1 VSEPGILSKNLMI
14 LASAGSGKTF
24 QLGNRVIGLIGA
36 MEVDPAR
43 IVALTFTRKAA
54 GEFADSVLSKLAACA
69 ADPATAEELCRQVG
83 ASFPVAPV
91 LARVVRALPTFQ
103 LGTMDGFFA
112 RVVRGFQYELGLTG
126 GTFELI
132 EGPKFEAAMA
142 DILAEVLGDALGHG
156 GAEDF
161 LQAFRRA
168 TLGKEGQGV
177 LRDLEKFLG
186 HWHGWW
192 KSGIPLDGWGG
203 GAAFGGL
210 PEVGAW
216 EQEKHRLADQLEAA
230 CQDVKWTDKR
240 QPERMRQ
247 LALGLG
253 EHTVGSGRI
262 AGDFFESCAKALAGG
277 ASPVTLK
284 HYKDFVLAGGA
295 ERALRDAVTLLAGCE
310 LAAAVA
316 RTRAVAELVERLDGE
331 CERRLRRKG
340 LLGFDDVKVLM
351 GRWTRDE
358 ESRIRREAVDFRL
371 DARHD
376 HWLLDEFQDTSRAEW
391 DGIVPLVDEVAA
403 REDGSLFV
411 VGDRK
416 QAIYG
421 WRGGDV
427 SLFDEVER
435 RYGTNGRL
443 ALRTMPESWRSCPA
457 VLELVNA
464 VCGDVAVIGELFGAE
479 MARRW
484 PWEEH
489 VSARPQVRGEARVE
503 VVAKGARDERLVAL
517 LGEIGIGGRDLTC
530 GVLVRTNAQVRAVAS
545 LLREHG
551 FDVIEEGRRQPVA
564 DNAPGVALLHLVRWL
579 ADPADGFA
587 RQVVAMSPLSA
598 ELEARFGTAW
608 QAVWEG
614 LLEEAREC
622 GFAATVEGL
631 IEPLWPELSDFSR
644 RRAGDVIGAL
654 AEFDAAGS
662 GTPREAARW
671 ITDLEIPQSPGS
683 AAVQVLTV
691 HKSKGLGF
699 DVVVLPEIE
708 DTQVPN
714 HGGFEVAR
722 GSHEGRPW
730 LLEPPPAWVR
740 GMVPAISAVE
750 EAWADD
756 QRYEAMCVLYV
767 ALTRAKRGLY
777 VLLPEVP
784 PKRKGAEGWA
794 SMANWIA
801 RSSGGAGEVL
811 FQSGDPSWW
820 REVGTRAAAAKAPM
834 PSLAAAVARRERI
847 TASGAKM
854 ESAGMIVSPG
864 GKAFGSAVHA
874 AFEAVGWVDEETPV
888 LPAGDA
894 GRLVRELLE
903 LSEIRRWFERGRR
916 DVDLFREQPVEA
928 MLGGKWLSGIVDRL
942 HVVRDAAGAVREV
955 EVIDFKTD
963 AVERAEQLSARHAG
977 QMEAYREVLA
987 KAFGGAPVRCLLLST
1002 KLREWVEIG

>member
-1 VSEPGILSKNLMI
+1 MNDPDILAKNLMI

-36 MEVDPAR
+36 REVDPAR

-54 GEFADSVLSKLAACA
+54 GEFADSVLSKLASCA
-69 ADPATAEELCRQVG
+69 ADPDEAAALCRQIG
-83 ASFPVAPV
+83 AEFAVSPV

-103 LGTMDGFFA
+103 LGTMDGFFSK
-112 RVVRGFQYELGLTG
+112 VVRGFQYELGLTG

-132 EGPKFEAAMA
+132 EGPRLEAAMA
-142 DILAEVLGDALGHG
+142 DILAEILGDAMEHG
-156 GAEDF
+156 GAGDF

-177 LRDLEKFLG
+177 LRDIEKFLND
-186 HWHGWW
+186 WHGWW
-192 KSGIPLDGWGG
+192 KSGIPLEGWG
-203 GAAFGGL
+203 AEMVFSGL
-210 PEVGAW
+210 PEVDAW
-216 EQEKHRLADQLEAA
+216 ERDKRAILSALRQAELPDPAVKLADLFE
-230 CQDVKWTDKR
+230 
-240 QPERMRQ
+240 
-247 LALGLG
+247 L
-253 EHTVGSGRI
+253 HTVGSGKI
-262 AGDFFESCAKALAGG
+262 AKAGVLFDRLLEAVPGEGG
-277 ASPVTLK
+277 IEVKFGRTTHRFSDRTS
-284 HYKDFVLAGGA
+284 
-295 ERALRDAVTLLAGCE
+295 ALWRDLFRLLAGCE

-316 RTRAVAELVERLDGE
+316 RTRAVADLVARLDGE

-340 LLGFDDVKVLM
+340 LLGFDDVKQLM

-358 ESRIRREAVDFRL
+358 ESRVRREVVDFRL
-371 DARHD
+371 DARYD

-391 DGIVPLVDEVAA
+391 NGIVPLLDEAA
-403 REDGSLFV
+403 TRDDGSLFV

-435 RYGTNGRL
+435 RYGTNNHL

-464 VCGDVAVIGELFGAE
+464 VCGDLASIRELFGEE

-489 VSARPQVRGEARVE
+489 VSAKPGLSGEARVE
-503 VVAKGARDERLVAL
+503 VVAKDDREDRLVAL
-517 LGEIGIGGRDLTC
+517 LQEIGIGERDLTC
-530 GVLVRTNAQVRAVAS
+530 GVLVRTNAQVRATAA

-564 DNAPGVALLHLVRWL
+564 DNAPGVVLLNLVRWL
-579 ADPADGFA
+579 ADPADAFA
-587 RQVVAMSPLSA
+587 RQAVAMSPLFA
-598 ELEARFGTAW
+598 VLEERFGTAW

-614 LLEEAREC
+614 ALKEARQL
-622 GFAATVEGL
+622 GFAGAVEQW
-631 IEPLWPELSDFSR
+631 IEPLWAGLSEFSQR
-644 RRAGDVIGAL
+644 RVGDVIGAL
-654 AEFDAAGS
+654 AEFDSSGS

-671 ITDLEIPQSPGS
+671 IADLEIPQSPGA

-699 DVVVLPEIE
+699 DVVVLPETE
-708 DTQVPN
+708 DSQVPN
-714 HGGFEVAR
+714 HGNFSVAKGR
-722 GSHEGRPW
+722 VEGDPW

-740 GMVPAISAVE
+740 GLVPAISAAE
-750 EAWADD
+750 DAWADD

-784 PKRKGAEGWA
+784 KSRKDADGWA
-794 SMANWIA
+794 SLANWIS
-801 RSSGGAGEVL
+801 RSAGRGDDAML

-820 REVGTRAAAAKAPM
+820 REVGRRQPRETP
-834 PSLAAAVARRERI
+834 PSPGLAASVLPRPR
-847 TASGAKM
+847 TTPSGAKRKT
-854 ESAGMIVSPG
+854 AGMVASPG
-864 GKAFGSAVHA
+864 GMAFGSEVHA
-874 AFEAVGWVDEETPV
+874 GFEKVGWIEDEPHPV
-888 LPAGDA
+888 IPGEAGKLIA
-894 GRLVRELLE
+894 GLLE
-903 LSEIRRWFERGRR
+903 IPEIREVFLRGGRCI
-916 DVDLFREQPVEA
+916 DLFREQPVESISD
-928 MLGGKWLSGIVDRL
+928 GGWLSGVIDRL
-942 HVVRDAAGAVREV
+942 HVIRDSEGRVREV

-963 AVERAEQLSARHAG
+963 AVESPEALIDRYAG
-977 QMEAYREVLA
+977 QMEAYRKVMA
-987 KAFGGAPVRCLLLST
+987 VAFGGVPVKCLLLST
-1002 KLREWVEIG
+1002 KLRKRVEV

>member
-1 VSEPGILSKNLMI
+1 MNEPGILSKNLMI

-36 MEVDPAR
+36 GEVDPAR

-54 GEFADSVLSKLAACA
+54 GEFADSVLSKLAECA
-69 ADPATAEELCRQVG
+69 ADPRAAEKLCAQIG
-83 ASFPVAPV
+83 ESFPVGPV
-91 LARVVRALPTFQ
+91 LARVVRALPTLQ

-142 DILAEVLGDALGHG
+142 DILAEVLGDALEHG
-156 GAEDF
+156 GAEEF

-177 LRDLEKFLG
+177 LRDLEKFLK

-203 GAAFGGL
+203 GALFGSL
-210 PEVGAW
+210 PEVEAW
-216 EQEKHRLADQLEAA
+216 ER
-230 CQDVKWTDKR
+230 DKR
-240 QPERMRQ
+240 ALLSALRQ
-247 LALGLG
+247 SDLPDPSTKLLDLF
-253 EHTVGSGRI
+253 ELHTVGSGKI
-262 AGDFFESCAKALAGG
+262 TKGGVLFERLLEAVPLDGEIEVPFGKKSVRF
-277 ASPVTLK
+277 SE
-284 HYKDFVLAGGA
+284 KDSSRWRELF
-295 ERALRDAVTLLAGCE
+295 RLLAGCE

-316 RTRAVAELVERLDGE
+316 RTRAVAELVAHLDGE

-340 LLGFDDVKVLM
+340 LLGFDDVKMLM

-358 ESRIRREAVDFRL
+358 ESRVRREAVDFRL
-371 DARHD
+371 DARYD

-391 DGIVPLVDEVAA
+391 DGIVPLLDEAA
-403 REDGSLFV
+403 TRDDGSLFV

-427 SLFDEVER
+427 TLFDEVER
-435 RYGTNGRL
+435 RYGMNGHL

-457 VLELVNA
+457 VLDLVNT
-464 VCGDVAVIGELFGAE
+464 VCGDVATIGELFGPA

-489 VSARPQVRGEARVE
+489 VSAKPRISGESRVE
-503 VVAKGARDERLVAL
+503 VVAKDGRDDRLVAL
-517 LGEIGIGGRDLTC
+517 LREIGIGERDLTC

-579 ADPADGFA
+579 ADPADAFA

-598 ELEARFGTAW
+598 ALETRFGTAW

-614 LLEEAREC
+614 LLKEARAL
-622 GFAATVEGL
+622 GFAAMVEGL
-631 IEPLWPELSDFSR
+631 IEPLWGELSDFSR
-644 RRAGDVIGAL
+644 RRAGDVIAAL
-654 AEFDAAGS
+654 AEFDAGGS

-671 ITDLEIPQSPGS
+671 IADLEIPQSPGA

-708 DTQVPN
+708 DSQVPN
-714 HGGFEVAR
+714 HGNFEVAR
-722 GSHEGRPW
+722 GSHEGQSW

-777 VLLPEVP
+777 VLLPEI
-784 PKRKGAEGWA
+784 PKSRKDADGWA
-794 SMANWIA
+794 SMASWIA

-811 FQSGDPSWW
+811 FQSGDPAWW
-820 REVGTRAAAAKAPM
+820 REVGTREMADKVPS
-834 PSLAAAVARRERI
+834 PSLAAAVARRER
-847 TASGAKM
+847 TTPSGAKK
-854 ESAGMIVSPG
+854 ESSGIVASPTGM
-864 GKAFGSAVHA
+864 AFGSAVHA
-874 AFEAVGWVDEETPV
+874 AFEAVGWVDEEVPV
-888 LPAGDA
+888 LPTGDA
-894 GRLVRELLE
+894 GRLVGELLE
-903 LSEIRRWFERGRR
+903 LAGIRGLFERGGRS
-916 DVDLFREQPVEA
+916 VDLYREQAVEA
-928 MLGGKWLSGIVDRL
+928 ILGGKWLSGIVDRL
-942 HVVRDAAGAVREV
+942 HVIRDGAGAVKEV

-963 AVERAEQLSARHAG
+963 AVENAEQLIERYAG
-977 QMEAYREVLA
+977 QMEAYREVMA
-987 KAFGGAPVRCLLLST
+987 KAFGGVPVRCLLLST
-1002 KLREWVEIG
+1002 KQRRWVEVG

>member
-1 VSEPGILSKNLMI
+1 MSVPGILSKNLMI

-36 MEVDPAR
+36 QEVDPAR

-69 ADPATAEELCRQVG
+69 ADPAEAAKLCAQIG
-83 ASFPVAPV
+83 TIFPVAPV

-142 DILAEVLGDALGHG
+142 DILAEVLGDALEHG

-192 KSGIPLDGWGG
+192 KAGIGLEGWGG
-203 GAAFGGL
+203 GAVFGDL
-210 PEVGAW
+210 PEVEAW
-216 EQEKHRLADQLEAA
+216 ES
-230 CQDVKWTDKR
+230 DKR
-240 QPERMRQ
+240 ALLGVLRQ
-247 LALGLG
+247 GDCPDAVEKLLDLFEA
-253 EHTVGSGRI
+253 HTVGSGRI
-262 AGDFFESCAKALAGG
+262 AKAGALFDRLLEALPGEGEIEVAYNRKTLRFSPAASAKWREL
-277 ASPVTLK
+277 
-284 HYKDFVLAGGA
+284 F
-295 ERALRDAVTLLAGCE
+295 RLLAGCE
-310 LAAAVA
+310 LSAAVA
-316 RTRAVAELVERLDGE
+316 RTRAVAELVSHLDGE

-340 LLGFDDVKVLM
+340 LLGFDDVKLLM

-358 ESRIRREAVDFRL
+358 ESRVRREAVDFRL
-371 DARHD
+371 DARYD

-391 DGIVPLVDEVAA
+391 DGIVPLLDEAA
-403 REDGSLFV
+403 TREDGSLFV

-427 SLFDEVER
+427 TLFDEVER
-435 RYGTNGRL
+435 RYGTNEHL
-443 ALRTMPESWRSCPA
+443 ALRTMPDSWRSCPA
-457 VLELVNA
+457 VLDLVNA
-464 VCGDVAVIGELFGAE
+464 VCGDVATIGGLFGDE
-479 MARRW
+479 MAKRW

-489 VSARPQVRGEARVE
+489 VSAKPQVSGESRVE
-503 VVAKGARDERLVAL
+503 VVAKDDRDDRLVAL
-517 LGEIGIGGRDLTC
+517 LREIGVGERNLTC

-579 ADPADGFA
+579 ADPADAFA

-598 ELEARFGTAW
+598 VLEARFGTAW

-614 LLEEAREC
+614 LLKEARER
-622 GFAATVEGL
+622 GFASTVEGL
-631 IEPLWPELSDFSR
+631 IEPLWEELSDFSR

-671 ITDLEIPQSPGS
+671 IADLEIPQSPGA

-699 DVVVLPEIE
+699 DVVLLPEIE
-708 DTQVPN
+708 DSQVPN
-714 HGGFEVAR
+714 HGDFEVAR

-740 GMVPAISAVE
+740 GMVPAISVVE

-784 PKRKGAEGWA
+784 KSRKDPEGWA

-801 RSSGGAGEVL
+801 QASGGTGEVL

-820 REVGTRAAAAKAPM
+820 REVSVRETVIKS
-834 PSLAAAVARRERI
+834 PSPRLAAAVPQRER
-847 TASGAKM
+847 TTPSGAKK
-854 ESAGMIVSPG
+854 ESSGIVASPTGM
-864 GKAFGSAVHA
+864 AFGSAVHA
-874 AFEAVGWVDEETPV
+874 AFEAVGWIDEEAPV
-888 LPAGDA
+888 LPTDDA
-894 GRLVRELLE
+894 GSLVGELLE
-903 LSEIRRWFERGRR
+903 LSEIRRLFERGGRS
-916 DVDLFREQPVEA
+916 VELFREQAVEA
-928 MLGGKWLSGIVDRL
+928 ILGGKWLSGIVDRL
-942 HVVRDAAGAVREV
+942 HVIRDGDGRVECV
-955 EVIDFKTD
+955 EVIDYKTD
-963 AVERAEQLSARHAG
+963 AVESSGQLVERYAG
-977 QMEAYREVLA
+977 QMGAYREVMA
-987 KAFGGAPVRCLLLST
+987 KAFGGVPVRCCLLST
-1002 KLREWVEIG
+1002 KLRRGVEVG

>member
-1 VSEPGILSKNLMI
+1 MNDPDILAKNLMI

-36 MEVDPAR
+36 REVDPAR

-54 GEFADSVLSKLAACA
+54 GEFADSVLSKLASCA
-69 ADPATAEELCRQVG
+69 ADPDEAAALCRQIG
-83 ASFPVAPV
+83 AEFAMSPV

-103 LGTMDGFFA
+103 LGTMDGFFSK
-112 RVVRGFQYELGLTG
+112 VVRGFQYELGLTG

-132 EGPKFEAAMA
+132 EGPRLEAAMA
-142 DILAEVLGDALGHG
+142 DILAEILGDAMEHG
-156 GAEDF
+156 GAGDF

-177 LRDLEKFLG
+177 LRDIEKFLND
-186 HWHGWW
+186 WHGWW
-192 KSGIPLDGWGG
+192 KSGIPLEGWG
-203 GAAFGGL
+203 AEMVFSGL
-210 PEVGAW
+210 PEVDAW
-216 EQEKHRLADQLEAA
+216 ERDKRAILSALRQAELPDPAVKLADLFE
-230 CQDVKWTDKR
+230 
-240 QPERMRQ
+240 
-247 LALGLG
+247 L
-253 EHTVGSGRI
+253 HTVGSGKI
-262 AGDFFESCAKALAGG
+262 AKAGVLFDRLLEAVPGEGG
-277 ASPVTLK
+277 IEVKFGRTTHRFSDRTS
-284 HYKDFVLAGGA
+284 
-295 ERALRDAVTLLAGCE
+295 ALWRDLFRLLAGCE

-316 RTRAVAELVERLDGE
+316 RTRAVADLVARLDGE

-340 LLGFDDVKVLM
+340 LLGFDDVKQLM

-358 ESRIRREAVDFRL
+358 ESRVRREVVDFRL
-371 DARHD
+371 DARYD

-391 DGIVPLVDEVAA
+391 NGIVPLLDEAA
-403 REDGSLFV
+403 TRDDGSLFV

-435 RYGTNGRL
+435 RYGTNNHL

-464 VCGDVAVIGELFGAE
+464 VCGDLASIRELFGEE

-489 VSARPQVRGEARVE
+489 VSAKPGLSGEARVE
-503 VVAKGARDERLVAL
+503 VVAKDDREDRLVAL
-517 LGEIGIGGRDLTC
+517 LQEIGIGERDLTC
-530 GVLVRTNAQVRAVAS
+530 GVLVRTNAQVRATAA

-564 DNAPGVALLHLVRWL
+564 DNAPGVVLLNLVRWL
-579 ADPADGFA
+579 ADPADAFA
-587 RQVVAMSPLSA
+587 RQAVAMSPLFA
-598 ELEARFGTAW
+598 VLEERFGTAW

-614 LLEEAREC
+614 ALKEARQL
-622 GFAATVEGL
+622 GFAGAVEQW
-631 IEPLWPELSDFSR
+631 IEPLWAGLSEFSQR
-644 RRAGDVIGAL
+644 RVGDVIGAL
-654 AEFDAAGS
+654 AEFDSSGS

-671 ITDLEIPQSPGS
+671 IADLEIPQSPGA

-699 DVVVLPEIE
+699 DVVVLPETE
-708 DTQVPN
+708 DSQVPN
-714 HGGFEVAR
+714 HGNFSVAKGR
-722 GSHEGRPW
+722 VEGDPW

-740 GMVPAISAVE
+740 GLVPAISAAE
-750 EAWADD
+750 DAWADD

-784 PKRKGAEGWA
+784 KSRKDADGWA
-794 SMANWIA
+794 SLANWIS
-801 RSSGGAGEVL
+801 RSAGRGDDAML

-820 REVGTRAAAAKAPM
+820 REVGRRQPRETP
-834 PSLAAAVARRERI
+834 PSPGLAASVLPRPR
-847 TASGAKM
+847 TTPSGAKRKT
-854 ESAGMIVSPG
+854 AGMVASPG
-864 GKAFGSAVHA
+864 GMAFGSEVHA
-874 AFEAVGWVDEETPV
+874 GFEKVGWIEDEPHPV
-888 LPAGDA
+888 IPGEAGKLIA
-894 GRLVRELLE
+894 GLLE
-903 LSEIRRWFERGRR
+903 IPEIREVFLRGGRCI
-916 DVDLFREQPVEA
+916 DLFREQPVESISD
-928 MLGGKWLSGIVDRL
+928 GGWLSGVIDRL
-942 HVVRDAAGAVREV
+942 HVIRDSEGRVREV

-963 AVERAEQLSARHAG
+963 AVESPEALIDRYAG
-977 QMEAYREVLA
+977 QMEAYRKVMA
-987 KAFGGAPVRCLLLST
+987 VAFGGVPVKCLLLST
-1002 KLREWVEIG
+1002 KLRKRVEV

>member
-1 VSEPGILSKNLMI
+1 MSEPGILSKNLMI

-36 MEVDPAR
+36 QEVDPAR

-54 GEFADSVLSKLAACA
+54 GEFADSVLSKLAECA
-69 ADPATAEELCRQVG
+69 ADPAAAERMCGQIG
-83 ASFPVAPV
+83 AGFPVAPV

-142 DILAEVLGDALGHG
+142 DILAEVLGDALEHG

-192 KSGIPLDGWGG
+192 KAGIGLEGWGG
-203 GAAFGGL
+203 GALFGNL
-210 PEVGAW
+210 PEVEAW
-216 EQEKHRLADQLEAA
+216 ENGKRAMLGVLRQGDCPDAVVKLLDLFEA
-230 CQDVKWTDKR
+230 
-240 QPERMRQ
+240 
-247 LALGLG
+247 
-253 EHTVGSGRI
+253 HTVGSGRI
-262 AGDFFESCAKALAGG
+262 AKAGALFDRLLEALPGEGEIEVAYNRKTLRFPPAVSAKWREL
-277 ASPVTLK
+277 
-284 HYKDFVLAGGA
+284 F
-295 ERALRDAVTLLAGCE
+295 RLLAGCE

-316 RTRAVAELVERLDGE
+316 RTRAVAELVSHLDGE

-340 LLGFDDVKVLM
+340 LLGFDDVKLLM

-358 ESRIRREAVDFRL
+358 ESRVRREAVDFRL
-371 DARHD
+371 DARYD

-391 DGIVPLVDEVAA
+391 DGIVPLLDEAA
-403 REDGSLFV
+403 TREDGSLFV

-427 SLFDEVER
+427 TLFDEVER
-435 RYGTNGRL
+435 RYGTNGHL

-457 VLELVNA
+457 VLDLVNA
-464 VCGDVAVIGELFGAE
+464 VCGDLATIGGLFGDE
-479 MARRW
+479 MAKRW

-489 VSARPQVRGEARVE
+489 VSAKPQVSGESRVE
-503 VVAKGARDERLVAL
+503 VVAKDDRDERLVAL
-517 LGEIGIGGRDLTC
+517 LREIGIGERNLTC

-579 ADPADGFA
+579 ADPADAFA

-598 ELEARFGTAW
+598 VLEARFGTAW

-614 LLEEAREC
+614 LLKEARVA
-622 GFAATVEGL
+622 GFAAMVEGL
-631 IEPLWPELSDFSR
+631 IEPLWEELSDFSR

-671 ITDLEIPQSPGS
+671 IADLEIPQSPGA

-708 DTQVPN
+708 DSQVPN
-714 HGGFEVAR
+714 HGDFEVAR
-722 GSHEGRPW
+722 GIHEGERW

-740 GMVPAISAVE
+740 GMVPTISAVE

-784 PKRKGAEGWA
+784 KSRKDAESWA

-801 RSSGGAGEVL
+801 QSSGGTGEVL

-820 REVGTRAAAAKAPM
+820 REVPARQSATTSPV
-834 PSLAAAVARRERI
+834 PCLAVAVPQRER
-847 TASGAKM
+847 TTPSGAKK
-854 ESAGMIVSPG
+854 EASGIVPSPTGM
-864 GKAFGSAVHA
+864 AFGSAVHA
-874 AFEAVGWVDEETPV
+874 AFEAVGWVDEAVPA
-888 LPAGDA
+888 LPRSEAGA
-894 GRLVRELLE
+894 LVSELLGIP
-903 LSEIRRWFERGRR
+903 EIRAGLERGGRA
-916 DVDLFREQPVEA
+916 VDLFREQPVEA
-928 MLGGKWLSGIVDRL
+928 IVGGKWLSGIVDRL
-942 HVVRDAAGAVREV
+942 HVVRDAAGAVVEI

-963 AVERAEQLSARHAG
+963 AVESAEQLVGRYAG
-977 QMEAYREVLA
+977 QMEAYRQVMA
-987 KAFGGAPVRCLLLST
+987 RTFGGVPVKCLLLST
-1002 KLREWVEIG
+1002 RLRRWIAVG

>member
-1 VSEPGILSKNLMI
+1 MSVPGILSKNLMI

-36 MEVDPAR
+36 QEVDPAR

-69 ADPATAEELCRQVG
+69 ADPAEAAKLCGQIG
-83 ASFPVAPV
+83 ASFPVPPV

-132 EGPKFEAAMA
+132 EGPKFEAAIS
-142 DILAEVLGDALGHG
+142 DILAEVLGDALEHG

-192 KSGIPLDGWGG
+192 KAGIGLDGWGG
-203 GAAFGGL
+203 GNLFGAL
-210 PEVGAW
+210 PEVEAW
-216 EQEKHRLADQLEAA
+216 DRDKLAMLGVLRQGDSPDAVVKLLDLFEA
-230 CQDVKWTDKR
+230 
-240 QPERMRQ
+240 
-247 LALGLG
+247 
-253 EHTVGSGRI
+253 HTVGSGRI
-262 AGDFFESCAKALAGG
+262 AKAGALFDRLLEAVPGEGEIEVVYNRKTLRFSPAASAKWREL
-277 ASPVTLK
+277 
-284 HYKDFVLAGGA
+284 F
-295 ERALRDAVTLLAGCE
+295 RLLAGCE
-310 LAAAVA
+310 LSAAVA
-316 RTRAVAELVERLDGE
+316 RTRAVAELVSHLDGE

-340 LLGFDDVKVLM
+340 LLGFDDVKLLM

-358 ESRIRREAVDFRL
+358 ESRVRREAVDFRL
-371 DARHD
+371 DARYD

-391 DGIVPLVDEVAA
+391 DGIVPLLDEAA
-403 REDGSLFV
+403 TREDGSLFV

-427 SLFDEVER
+427 TLFDEVER
-435 RYGTNGRL
+435 RYGTNGHL

-457 VLELVNA
+457 VLDLVNA
-464 VCGDVAVIGELFGAE
+464 VCGDVAAIGELFGGE
-479 MARRW
+479 MAARW

-489 VSARPQVRGEARVE
+489 VSAKPRVSGESRVE
-503 VVAKGARDERLVAL
+503 VVAKEDRDDRLVGL
-517 LGEIGIGGRDLTC
+517 LREIGIGGRDLTC

-579 ADPADGFA
+579 ADPADAFA
-587 RQVVAMSPLSA
+587 RQVVAMSPLSVV
-598 ELEARFGTAW
+598 LEARFGTAW

-614 LLEEAREC
+614 LLKEAREQ
-622 GFAATVEGL
+622 GFAAMVEGL
-631 IEPLWPELSDFSR
+631 IEPLWEELSDFSR

-654 AEFDAAGS
+654 AEFDTAGT

-671 ITDLEIPQSPGS
+671 IADLEIPQSPGA

-708 DTQVPN
+708 DSQVPN
-714 HGGFEVAR
+714 HGDFEVAR
-722 GSHEGRPW
+722 GTHEGRPW

-784 PKRKGAEGWA
+784 KSRKDPEGWA

-801 RSSGGAGEVL
+801 RSSGGTGEAL

-820 REVGTRAAAAKAPM
+820 RDVPVRQTAAKSPSPCLAP
-834 PSLAAAVARRERI
+834 PVVRRERI
-847 TASGAKM
+847 TPSGAKK
-854 ESAGMIVSPG
+854 EAPGIVASPTGM
-864 GKAFGSAVHA
+864 AFGSEVHA
-874 AFEAVGWVDEETPV
+874 AFEMVSWIDEEVPV

-894 GRLVRELLE
+894 GRLVGELLE
-903 LSEIRRWFERGRR
+903 LSEIRPLFELGGRN
-916 DVDLFREQPVEA
+916 VDLFREQPVEA
-928 MLGGKWLSGIVDRL
+928 VLGGKWLSGIVDRL
-942 HVVRDAAGAVREV
+942 HVIRDAAGAVTEV

-963 AVERAEQLSARHAG
+963 AVEKPEQLVERYAG
-977 QMEAYREVLA
+977 QMEAYQQVLS
-987 KAFGGAPVRCLLLST
+987 KAYGGVPVKCLLLSA
-1002 KLREWVEIG
+1002 KLRRIV

>member
-1 VSEPGILSKNLMI
+1 MNEPGILSKNLMI

-36 MEVDPAR
+36 QEVDPAR

-54 GEFADSVLSKLAACA
+54 GEFADSVLSKLATCA
-69 ADPATAEELCRQVG
+69 ADPAEAEKLCGQIG

-142 DILAEVLGDALGHG
+142 DILAEVLGDALEHG

-186 HWHGWW
+186 HWHGFW
-192 KSGIPLDGWGG
+192 KSGIPLEGWGG
-203 GAAFGGL
+203 GAVFGAL
-210 PEVGAW
+210 PEVAAW
-216 EQEKHRLADQLEAA
+216 EQEKHRLAKKLEAA
-230 CQDVKWTDKR
+230 CADVKWTDKR
-240 QPERMRQ
+240 QPEKMAQ
-247 LALGLG
+247 LAVGLV

-262 AGDFFESCAKALAGG
+262 AGDFFQSCAKALAAGT
-277 ASPVTLK
+277 SPVTLK
-284 HYKDFVLAGGA
+284 HYKEFVLEGGA
-295 ERALRDAVTLLAGCE
+295 ERALREAVALLAGCE

-316 RTRAVAELVERLDGE
+316 RTRAVAELVSHLDGE

-358 ESRIRREAVDFRL
+358 EARVRREAVDFRL
-371 DARHD
+371 DARYD

-391 DGIVPLVDEVAA
+391 DGIVPLLDEAA
-403 REDGSLFV
+403 TREDGSLFV

-427 SLFDEVER
+427 TLFDEVER
-435 RYGTNGRL
+435 RYGTNGHL

-457 VLELVNA
+457 VLDLVNA
-464 VCGDVAVIGELFGAE
+464 VCGDVATIGALFGDE

-489 VSARPQVRGEARVE
+489 VSAKPQVSGESRVE
-503 VVAKGARDERLVAL
+503 VVAKEDRDERLVAL
-517 LGEIGIGGRDLTC
+517 LREIGIGERNLTC
-530 GVLVRTNAQVRAVAS
+530 GVLVRTNKQVREVAS
-545 LLREHG
+545 LLREQG

-579 ADPADGFA
+579 ADPADAFA
-587 RQVVAMSPLSA
+587 RQVVAMSPLSVL
-598 ELEARFGTAW
+598 LEARFGGAW
-608 QAVWEG
+608 QAAWEG
-614 LLEEAREC
+614 LLKEARET
-622 GFAATVEGL
+622 GFAAMVEGL
-631 IEPLWPELSDFSR
+631 MEPLWQELSDFSR
-644 RRAGDVIGAL
+644 RRAGDVIAAL
-654 AEFDAAGS
+654 AEFDAAGT

-671 ITDLEIPQSPGS
+671 IADLEIPQSPGA
-683 AAVQVLTV
+683 AAVQVLTI

-708 DTQVPN
+708 DVQVPD
-714 HGGFEVAR
+714 HGDFKVAR
-722 GSHEGRPW
+722 GSREGRPW
-730 LLEPPPAWVR
+730 LLEPPPSWVR

-784 PKRKGAEGWA
+784 KSRKNADEWA

-801 RSSGGAGEVL
+801 RSAGGGGEVL

-820 REVGTRAAAAKAPM
+820 REVGTRETVVRS
-834 PSLAAAVARRERI
+834 PSQTLGAAVPRRER
-847 TASGAKM
+847 TTPSGAKK
-854 ESAGMIVSPG
+854 ESSGIVPSPTGM
-864 GKAFGSAVHA
+864 AFGSAVHA
-874 AFEAVGWVDEETPV
+874 AFEAVGWLDEDAPS
-888 LPAGDA
+888 LPADEA
-894 GRLVRELLE
+894 GRLVGELLGIP
-903 LSEIRRWFERGRR
+903 EIRAGLERGGRA
-916 DVDLFREQPVEA
+916 VDLFREQPVEA
-928 MLGGKWLSGIVDRL
+928 ILGGKWLSGIVDRL
-942 HVVRDAAGAVREV
+942 HVIRDAAGAVAEV

-963 AVERAEQLSARHAG
+963 AVENAEQLVERYGG
-977 QMEAYREVLA
+977 QMEAYREVMA
-987 KAFGGAPVRCLLLST
+987 RAYGGVPVRCRLLST
-1002 KLREWVEIG
+1002 RLRRWVEVG

>member
-1 VSEPGILSKNLMI
+1 MSEPGILSKNLMI

-36 MEVDPAR
+36 QEVDPAR

-69 ADPATAEELCRQVG
+69 ADPAEAEKLCAQIG

-142 DILAEVLGDALGHG
+142 DILAEVLGDALEHG

-192 KSGIPLDGWGG
+192 KSGIPLEGWGG
-203 GAAFGGL
+203 GALFGDL
-210 PEVGAW
+210 PEVEAW
-216 EQEKHRLADQLEAA
+216 ES
-230 CQDVKWTDKR
+230 DKR
-240 QPERMRQ
+240 A
-247 LALGLG
+247 LLGLLRQG
-253 EHTVGSGRI
+253 DCPDAVVKLLDLFESHTVGSGRI
-262 AGDFFESCAKALAGG
+262 AKAGALFDRLLEALPGEGEIEVAYNRKTLRFSPAVSAKWREL
-277 ASPVTLK
+277 
-284 HYKDFVLAGGA
+284 F
-295 ERALRDAVTLLAGCE
+295 RLLAGCE

-316 RTRAVAELVERLDGE
+316 RTRAVAELVSHLDGE

-340 LLGFDDVKVLM
+340 LLGFDDVKLLM

-358 ESRIRREAVDFRL
+358 ESRVRREAVDFRL
-371 DARHD
+371 DARYD

-391 DGIVPLVDEVAA
+391 DGIVPLLDEAA
-403 REDGSLFV
+403 SREDGSLFV

-427 SLFDEVER
+427 TLFDEVER
-435 RYGTNGRL
+435 RYGTNGHL

-457 VLELVNA
+457 VLDLVNA
-464 VCGDVAVIGELFGAE
+464 VCGDIATIGGLFGDE
-479 MARRW
+479 MAKRW

-489 VSARPQVRGEARVE
+489 VSARPKVSGESRVE
-503 VVAKGARDERLVAL
+503 VVAKDDRDERLVAL
-517 LGEIGIGGRDLTC
+517 LREIGIGERDLTC

-579 ADPADGFA
+579 ADPADAFA
-587 RQVVAMSPLSA
+587 RQVIAMSPLSA
-598 ELEARFGTAW
+598 VLESRFGTAW

-614 LLEEAREC
+614 LLREAREA
-622 GFAATVEGL
+622 GFASMVEGL
-631 IEPLWPELSDFSR
+631 MEPLWPALSDFSR
-644 RRAGDVIGAL
+644 RRAGDVIAAL
-654 AEFDAAGS
+654 AEFDAAGT
-662 GTPREAARW
+662 GTAREAARW
-671 ITDLEIPQSPGS
+671 IADLEIPQSPGA

-708 DTQVPN
+708 DAQVPN
-714 HGGFEVAR
+714 HGDFEIAR
-722 GSHEGRPW
+722 GSQEGCDW

-740 GMVPAISAVE
+740 GMVPAIKAVE

-784 PKRKGAEGWA
+784 KSRKDPEEWA

-801 RSSGGAGEVL
+801 RSCGSTGEAP

-820 REVGTRAAAAKAPM
+820 RDVPARGVATREPV
-834 PSLAAAVARRERI
+834 SGLAAAVPRRER
-847 TASGAKM
+847 TTPSGAKK
-854 ESAGMIVSPG
+854 ESSGIAPSPTGM
-864 GKAFGSAVHA
+864 AFGSAVHA
-874 AFEAVGWVDEETPV
+874 AFEAVGWLDEAVPA
-888 LPAGDA
+888 LPRNEAGA
-894 GRLVRELLE
+894 LVGELLGIP
-903 LSEIRRWFERGRR
+903 EIRAGLERSGRS
-916 DVDLFREQPVEA
+916 VDLFREQPVEA
-928 MLGGKWLSGIVDRL
+928 IMDGKWLSGIVDRL
-942 HVVRDAAGAVREV
+942 HVIRDAAGAVTEV

-963 AVERAEQLSARHAG
+963 AVESAEQLVERYGG
-977 QMEAYREVLA
+977 QMAAYREVMA
-987 KAFGGAPVRCLLLST
+987 RAYGGVPVKCLLLST
-1002 KLREWVEIG
+1002 RLRRWVAVG

>member
-1 VSEPGILSKNLMI
+1 MNEPGILSKNLMI

-36 MEVDPAR
+36 QEVDPAR

-54 GEFADSVLSKLAACA
+54 GEFADSVLSKLATCA
-69 ADPATAEELCRQVG
+69 ADPVEAEKLCGQIG
-83 ASFPVAPV
+83 ADFPVAPV

-142 DILAEVLGDALGHG
+142 DILAEVLGDALEHG

-177 LRDLEKFLG
+177 LKDLEKFLK

-192 KSGIPLDGWGG
+192 KAGIGLDGWGG
-203 GAAFGGL
+203 GAVLGAM
-210 PEVGAW
+210 PEVEAW
-216 EQEKHRLADQLEAA
+216 ER
-230 CQDVKWTDKR
+230 DKR
-240 QPERMRQ
+240 SIISSLRQ
-247 LALGLG
+247 SNLPDPSGKLLDLF
-253 EHTVGSGRI
+253 EVHTVGSGKI
-262 AGDFFESCAKALAGG
+262 TKGGVLFERL
-277 ASPVTLK
+277 L
-284 HYKDFVLAGGA
+284 
-295 ERALRDAVTLLAGCE
+295 DAVLLDGEIEVPFGKKSVRFSGKDSALWRELFRLLGGCE

-316 RTRAVAELVERLDGE
+316 RTRAVAELVSHLDGE

-340 LLGFDDVKVLM
+340 LLGFDDVKMLM

-358 ESRIRREAVDFRL
+358 ESRVRREAVDFRL
-371 DARHD
+371 DARYD

-391 DGIVPLVDEVAA
+391 DGIVPLLDEAA
-403 REDGSLFV
+403 TREDGSLFV

-427 SLFDEVER
+427 TLFDEVEQ
-435 RYGTNGRL
+435 RYGTNGHL

-457 VLELVNA
+457 VLDLVNA
-464 VCGDVAVIGELFGAE
+464 VCGDVATIRGLFGDE
-479 MARRW
+479 MAKRW

-489 VSARPQVRGEARVE
+489 VSARPQVSGESRVE
-503 VVAKGARDERLVAL
+503 VVAKEDREERLVAL
-517 LGEIGIGGRDLTC
+517 LGELGIGGRDLTC

-579 ADPADGFA
+579 ADPADAFA

-598 ELEARFGTAW
+598 VLEARFGTAW

-614 LLEEAREC
+614 LLKEAREQ
-622 GFAATVEGL
+622 GFAAMMEGL
-631 IEPLWPELSDFSR
+631 IEPLWEELSDFSR

-654 AEFDAAGS
+654 AEFDAAGT

-671 ITDLEIPQSPGS
+671 IADLEIPQSPGA

-708 DTQVPN
+708 DSQVPN
-714 HGGFEVAR
+714 HGDFEVAR
-722 GSHEGRPW
+722 GRHEGQSW

-740 GMVPAISAVE
+740 CMVPAISAVE

-784 PKRKGAEGWA
+784 KSRKDAESWA

-801 RSSGGAGEVL
+801 RSSGGDGEVL

-820 REVGTRAAAAKAPM
+820 RQVPARGSAIKKPAPCL
-834 PSLAAAVARRERI
+834 SAAVPRRAR
-847 TASGAKM
+847 TTPSGAKK
-854 ESAGMIVSPG
+854 EASGIVASPTGM
-864 GKAFGSAVHA
+864 KFGSAVHA
-874 AFEAVGWVDEETPV
+874 AFEMVSWIDDEVPV
-888 LPAGDA
+888 LPSGDA
-894 GRLVRELLE
+894 GRLVNELLQS
-903 LSEIRRWFERGRR
+903 SEIRALFERAGRK
-916 DVDLFREQPVEA
+916 VDLFREQAVEA
-928 MLGGKWLSGIVDRL
+928 VLDGKWLSGIVDRL
-942 HVVRDAAGAVREV
+942 HVIRDAAGAVTEV

-963 AVERAEQLSARHAG
+963 AVESADQLVERYAG
-977 QMEAYREVLA
+977 QMEAYRQVLS
-987 KAFGGAPVRCLLLST
+987 KAYGGVPVKCRLLST
-1002 KLREWVEIG
+1002 KLRCFV